1 MLQKMTRTSIF
12 AVALILMFGNLSAQE
27 PKTNVTE
34 MSSEQIRQLT
44 YNDLLQLS
52 LEDLMLV
59 ANRFGMSA
67 DEILEYFL
75 NKDIVAASKKTE
87 KSMESPLSSTVISK
101 EQIEQSGVT
110 NIPEALRL
118 APGVIVREKT
128 PGNYDVHIRGFD
140 NVPSNNMLLYS
151 ENMLTLLMI
160 DNRPVYNYS
169 FGGTLWE
176 TLPIEVSDVERIEI
190 IRGASS
196 ALYGPNAVT
205 GTINIITKKATDKKL
220 MVHYDNAVGNN
231 NSKLTNVSGSFGIGE
246 KLKMRLSGN
255 YQWNGRFSRDHYYF
269 GDGQYHSQA
278 FFDEH
283 YEQMTPIYKVKLE
296 EDIYEKE
303 PINERAGE
311 KFGANLSGSMPF
323 SEHVNVDF
331 AMGSQ
336 KSVVLSSALGN
347 QWNPLTTRD
356 SETHY
361 ADLRAQIY
369 GFQFQTNYLS
379 GERDYERMSKG
390 FYIMEDIFNINLEYE
405 YKFKN
410 LTLRPGVSY
419 QETLY
424 DDSKKVDVNKHEGY
438 LNGKKELS
446 SSAYF
451 LRADY
456 MMFEKLRLIGAI
468 RGDKYNK
475 PDENYFTWQFVGSYK
490 INDNH
495 MIRAVYS
502 RANRGPFMADTYSN
516 YKWEAIPQYYNINW
530 NGKQDLKLPV
540 MDMIEFG
547 YRVKP
552 IKNIQAEFEV
562 FQNTAKDYSWF
573 IPDSLKMYNVA
584 IYPTSSTPVVPGGL
598 EGWINYHNFDMKVVQ
613 TGVSANIQVAVNRN
627 LTMNVFGTWQ
637 QTELKDFYPK
647 STFEILSALTTNAG
661 TQAVMAYMQAANG
674 QPVQKVT
681 AINELKTEE
690 QVNQDHKATP
700 SFYGGASINYILKDK
715 WNINTSLYYYGKQ
728 TFVMNRSYNMFGT
741 DEISA
746 KTLVNIKVSYEF
758 MKNNKVFVNVRNL
771 FDDRSNEFAFADEIG
786 AKFFAGVNLTF

>member
-1 MLQKMTRTSIF
+1 MTKRFWRAGIL
-12 AVALILMFGNLSAQE
+12 ACLISCVGMAQAQVSSLS
-27 PKTNVTE
+27 VIE
-34 MSSEQIRQLT
+34 MSEAQIRQLS

-52 LEDLMLV
+52 LEDLMTV

-75 NKDIVAASKKTE
+75 NKDVVAASKKAE
-87 KSMESPLSSTVISK
+87 KSMESPLSTTVISK

-110 NIPEALRL
+110 NIPEALRM

-140 NVPSNNMLLYS
+140 NIPSNNMLLYS

-220 MVHYDNAVGNN
+220 VVHADNAVGNN
-231 NSKLTNVSGSFGIGE
+231 NSKLANVSGSFGVGE
-246 KLKMRLSGN
+246 KLKLRLSGN
-255 YQWNGRFSRDHYYF
+255 YQWNGRFNRDHYYY
-269 GDGQYHSQA
+269 GDGQYHPQS
-278 FFDEH
+278 FFDEQ
-283 YEQMTPIYKVKLE
+283 YEEMTPLYKVKLE

-303 PINERAGE
+303 PLNERAGE
-311 KFGANLSGSMPF
+311 KFGANISGSMPF
-323 SEHVNVDF
+323 SEKVNVDF
-331 AMGSQ
+331 ALGSQ

-347 QWNPLTTRD
+347 QWNPLITRD

-361 ADLRAQIY
+361 ADLRAQAY
-369 GFQFQTNYLS
+369 GFQFQANYLF

-390 FYIMEDIFNINLEYE
+390 FYIMEDILNLNLEYE

-419 QETLY
+419 QETFY
-424 DDSKKVDVNKHEGY
+424 DDSKKVDAAKHEGY

-446 SSAYF
+446 SLAYF

-456 MMFEKLRLIGAI
+456 TLFQKLRLIGAI

-475 PDENYFTWQFVGSYK
+475 PDKNYFTWQFVGSYK

-495 MIRAVYS
+495 MLRAVYS

-516 YKWEAIPQYYNINW
+516 YKWETIPGYYNINW

-562 FQNTAKDYSWF
+562 FRNTATDYSWF
-573 IPDSLKMYNVA
+573 IPDSLKMYNVTV
-584 IYPTSSTPVVPGGL
+584 YPTSPVPTPVPGGL
-598 EGWINYHNFDMKVVQ
+598 EGWISYHNFDLKVIQ
-613 TGVSANIQVAVNRN
+613 TGASANVQVAVSRN

-637 QTELKDFYPK
+637 KTELENFYPK
-647 STFEILSALTTNAG
+647 STFEILNALTSDAG
-661 TQAVMAYMQAANG
+661 TKAVMGAMIAGNG
-674 QPVQKVT
+674 LPVGEVKAT
-681 AINELKTEE
+681 NEVKTTEL
-690 QVNQDHKATP
+690 VSQDHEATP
-700 SFYGGASINYILKDK
+700 SFYGGAGVNYILKDK
-715 WNINTSLYYYGKQ
+715 WNINTTLYYYGKQ
-728 TFVMNRSYNMFGT
+728 TFVMNRSYSAFGT

-746 KTLVNIKVSYEF
+746 KTLVNLKVSYEF
-758 MKNNKVFVNVRNL
+758 MKDNKVFVNVRNL
-771 FDDRSNEFAFADEIG
+771 LDDRSNEFAFADQIG